1 MRIRLTFAVLLLAA
15 SSAQAWSGEP
25 DRPHHADLAEH
36 ALGLLHANQTAGI
49 RTHLDA
55 YRKGALDADVELAPQ
70 YHRYDA
76 ATGNGSAILYID
88 RAASA
93 IRSNLTDR
101 DPTPEDARQLGI
113 LVHVL
118 TDLTQPLHTGSG
130 SINAPYHAEYEAA
143 AYEQVRMVAAS
154 TEQLPTSANVTH
166 LALQICR
173 ASAAHADELEALLAD
188 DGPWN
193 ADIARLTNATLQEG
207 MPRVAAALAA
217 ILPAPPPPTPTPPAP
232 SPTPT
237 PPATPSAKPTKPLA
251 SVDESA
257 RGPDDVV
264 VVIPGSVPAI
274 LAGSALG
281 LIVRHH
287 ARSPRN
293 R

>member
-1 MRIRLTFAVLLLAA
+1 MRIRLTLAVLLLAA

-25 DRPHHADLAEH
+25 EEPHHADLAEH

-143 AYEQVRMVAAS
+143 AYDQVRTVAAS
-154 TEQLPTSANVTH
+154 AEQLSTSANVTN
-166 LALQICR
+166 LAIEISR
-173 ASAAHADELEALLAD
+173 ASAAHATELEALLTE

-207 MPRVAAALAA
+207 MPLVSAALAA
-217 ILPAPPPPTPTPPAP
+217 ILPAPPPPTPPPVP

-251 SVDESA
+251 SVDETA
-257 RGPDDVV
+257 RGPDDVA
-264 VVIPGSVPAI
+264 VVIPGSVPAL
-274 LAGSALG
+274 LAGCALG

-287 ARSPRN
+287 ARPPRN

>member
-25 DRPHHADLAEH
+25 EKPHHADLAEH

-49 RTHLDA
+49 RMHLDA

-70 YHRYDA
+70 YHRYDP

-130 SINAPYHAEYEAA
+130 SINAPYHAEYEVA
-143 AYEQVRMVAAS
+143 AYEHALRVPPSA
-154 TEQLPTSANVTH
+154 EQLPTSSNVTN
-166 LALQICR
+166 LALQISR
-173 ASAAHADELEALLAD
+173 ASAAHANELEALLAE

-193 ADIARLTNATLQEG
+193 ADIARLTIATLQEG
-207 MPRVAAALAA
+207 MALVGASLAA
-217 ILPAPPPPTPTPPAP
+217 ILPTPSPPPPVPSPTSTPPASP
-232 SPTPT
+232 SAGPTL
-237 PPATPSAKPTKPLA
+237 PPA
-251 SVDESA
+251 SVEESA

-274 LAGSALG
+274 LAGCAVG
-281 LIVRHH
+281 LIVWHH
-287 ARSPRN
+287 SRPFRN